1 MVGSSQECYPTRR
14 RLQRTARSSRGRSLL
29 RDKVPEK
36 EVRGFEAANDSKA
49 SKKGLLG

>member
-1 MVGSSQECYPTRR
+1 MVGRSQDCYPSRR
-14 RLQRTARSSRGRSLL
+14 RLQRTERASRGWSLL

-49 SKKGLLG
+49 SKKELLG